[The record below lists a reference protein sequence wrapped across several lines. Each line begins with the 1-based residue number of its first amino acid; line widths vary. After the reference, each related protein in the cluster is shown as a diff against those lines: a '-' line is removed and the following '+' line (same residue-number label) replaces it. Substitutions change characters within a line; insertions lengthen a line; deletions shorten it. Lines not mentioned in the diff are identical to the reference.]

1 MSATPFDYN
10 GDGFS
15 DVFWVN
21 ANTGQNLIWNM
32 VNNQFNSQ
40 QVVAGIT
47 VPDNAISISGDF
59 NGNGTTDVFQ
69 WNVNNGQAN
78 NLLFSNDQVAT
89 TVPLPTTL
97 PASGWFPEISG
108 DFNGD
113 GRSDILWHN
122 FTTTANVVW
131 FFNSNGQF
139 SSQTVLPS
147 STNNWTPLGSGD
159 FNGNGTDDI
168 LWQNTANNT
177 NEIWTMSGGQFVHQ
191 TTLPSTGG
199 GGGWTFAGVGDFNA
213 DGTDDILWH
222 NFFTNDNVAWQINN
236 SSFVQQSTLPDTAGT
251 WALPRVGNFDSDPTS
266 EIFWHNLQGG
276 GTVVW
281 NLSNLNFVNQV
292 TGPNAT
298 FPPWVDVHQTGFQ
311 V

>member
-69 WNVNNGQAN
+69 WNDLNGQTN
-78 NLLFSNDQVAT
+78 NLLFNNDQVAT

-113 GRSDILWHN
+113 GRSDLLWHN
-122 FTTTANVVW
+122 FT
-131 FFNSNGQF
+131 
-139 SSQTVLPS
+139 
-147 STNNWTPLGSGD
+147 
-159 FNGNGTDDI
+159 
-168 LWQNTANNT
+168 
-177 NEIWTMSGGQFVHQ
+177 
-191 TTLPSTGG
+191 
-199 GGGWTFAGVGDFNA
+199 
-213 DGTDDILWH
+213 
-222 NFFTNDNVAWQINN
+222 TNDNVAWQINN
-236 SSFVQQSTLPDTAGT
+236 SSFVQQATLPDTAGSFG
-251 WALPRVGNFDSDPTS
+251 LPRVGNFDSDPTS
-266 EIFWHNLQGG
+266 EIFWHNTAAGG

-298 FPPWVDVHQTGFQ
+298 FPPWFDAHQSGIQ